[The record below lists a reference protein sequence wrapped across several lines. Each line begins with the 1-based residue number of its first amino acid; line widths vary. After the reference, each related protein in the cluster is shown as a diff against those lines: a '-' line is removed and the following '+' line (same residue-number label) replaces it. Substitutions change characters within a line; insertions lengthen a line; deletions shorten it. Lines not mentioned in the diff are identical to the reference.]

1 MIKSRSR
8 DVTENVVRKA
18 TAGMKEA
25 DASQTTIL
33 NDLFTPLSKKR
44 LKELGLT
51 EEQES
56 RYVNRLSRTVES
68 SGALDRIAI
77 GCFEHYAN
85 LRRHDGNFSR
95 YLKANEWLSS
105 YDLLAGEMR
114 TEREY
119 SVLPYLS
126 YMLVPFYP
134 LFQERG
140 GPRVERPKVDWEVSS
155 VLLPNQ
161 YCNTPDMIGR

>member
-1 MIKSRSR
+1 MIKSRCR

-18 TAGMKEA
+18 TARMKEA

-105 YDLLAGEMR
+105 YDLLAGEM
-114 TEREY
+114 
-119 SVLPYLS
+119 
-126 YMLVPFYP
+126 
-134 LFQERG
+134 
-140 GPRVERPKVDWEVSS
+140 
-155 VLLPNQ
+155 
-161 YCNTPDMIGR
+161 